1 MTEDTSLVL
10 VGPCKKRTVTEKAT
24 GLDDRGGAWRP
35 PHEEPKDATQQY
47 AQEQESE
54 FQAATASLGALAFLM
69 NSASLTRFETPAF
82 FFMFETFPFTE
93 LTDIPMSFA
102 IPDR

>member
-10 VGPCKKRTVTEKAT
+10 VRPCQERTVTEKAT
-24 GLDDRGGAWRP
+24 GLNDRGDAWSQ
-35 PHEEPKDATQQY
+35 PHEEPEEPAQQD